1 MRDNAVS
8 LPTKSIIMQSFKDL
22 GVHPNLVKR
31 LKEMNIVTPT
41 DIQAETI
48 PYLLEKRNNL
58 VAQAQTGTGKT
69 AAFGL
74 PLIQKVS
81 AKNPKI
87 QALILS
93 PTRELVQQIDKQLF
107 MFTKYYDKVF
117 SVAVYG
123 GPNMDRQLSLLS
135 KPTQIIVATPG
146 RLIDLLERKKINL
159 EDVKTIVL
167 DEADEMLRRGFK
179 ADIDT
184 ILTFTKNKAD
194 VWLFSATMPED
205 IQKIIKKFMSTGYK
219 EVVIDA
225 EFQVNKNIT
234 HEYIVVEP
242 KERLNAIHQFLR
254 QHKDDRGVIFCN
266 TKAESEKL
274 NKQLQAKNYLVDVL
288 NGDMNQK
295 EREKVMR
302 AFKSNAINLLIATD
316 VAARGIDIAN
326 LAFVLHHQLPSQTE
340 YYTHRAGRTAR
351 AGNKGLSL
359 AFVSPKEKR
368 QLKDIEKELNIT
380 FDITTI

>member
-1 MRDNAVS
+1 MA
-8 LPTKSIIMQSFKDL
+8 TFKQL

-31 LKEMNIVTPT
+31 LKEMQIIEPTPV
-41 DIQAETI
+41 QAETI
-48 PYLLEKRNNL
+48 PYLIEKQNNL

-69 AAFGL
+69 ASFGL
-74 PLIQKVS
+74 PLIQKVN
-81 AKNPKI
+81 AKNKSV

-93 PTRELVQQIDKQLF
+93 PTRELVQQIAKQMF

-123 GPNMDRQLSLLS
+123 GPNMDRQLSLLN

-146 RLIDLLERKKINL
+146 RLIDLLERKLITL
-159 EDVKTIVL
+159 DQVKTIVL

-184 ILTFTKNKAD
+184 ILTYTQKQAD

-205 IQKIIKKFMSTGYK
+205 IQKIIKKFMSSGYK

-225 EFQVNKNIT
+225 EYQVNKNIT
-234 HEYIVVEP
+234 HEYVITEP
-242 KERLNAIHQFLR
+242 NEKLNAIHQFLR
-254 QHKDDRGVIFCN
+254 QQNAERGVIFCN
-266 TKAESEKL
+266 TKADSEKL
-274 NKQLQAKNYLVDVL
+274 NKQLKSRNYRIEVL

-295 EREKVMR
+295 EREKVLR
-302 AFKSNAINLLIATD
+302 AFKGHNIQFLIATD
-316 VAARGIDIAN
+316 VAARGIDIPD

-359 AFVSPKEKR
+359 AFLSPKDKR
-368 QLKDIEKELNIT
+368 QLKNIEKDLNIT
-380 FDITTI
+380 FNQTII

>member
-1 MRDNAVS
+1 MS
-8 LPTKSIIMQSFKDL
+8 TFKDL

-31 LKEMNIVTPT
+31 LTEMGIVTPT
-41 DIQAETI
+41 EIQAQTI
-48 PYLLEKRNNL
+48 PYLLTKNNNL

-81 AKNPKI
+81 AKNANV
-87 QALILS
+87 QALVLS
-93 PTRELVQQIDKQLF
+93 PTRELVQQIAKQLF
-107 MFTKYYDKVF
+107 AFTKYYDKVY
-117 SVAVYG
+117 SVAIYG
-123 GPNMDRQLSLLS
+123 GPNMDRQLFLLS

-146 RLIDLLERKKINL
+146 RLIDLLEQKKINL
-159 EDVKTIVL
+159 DHIKTIVL

-184 ILTFTKNKAD
+184 ILTFTKNKSD
-194 VWLFSATMPED
+194 VWLFSATMPND
-205 IQKIIKKFMSTGYK
+205 IQKIIKKFMSSGYK

-225 EFQVNKNIT
+225 EYQVNKNIT
-234 HEYIVVEP
+234 HEYVVVDA
-242 KERLNAIHQFLR
+242 KEKLNAIHQFLKQNKGR
-254 QHKDDRGVIFCN
+254 RGVIFCN

-274 NKQLQAKNYLVDVL
+274 NKQLKARNYLIDVL

-302 AFKSNAINLLIATD
+302 AFKSDNINLLIATD

-326 LAFVLHHQLPSQTE
+326 LAFVLHHQLPSQIE
-340 YYTHRAGRTAR
+340 YYIHRAGRTAR

-359 AFVSPKEKR
+359 AFVSPQEKKH
-368 QLKDIEKELNIT
+368 LKYIESDLNIK